1 MARADRQLGELV
13 KPGTGWDVLERLM
26 HWETEDRTVAMNIE
40 TAVKTRMTLGVWL
53 LITLAMPLQADEKVF
68 VIPDEGWR
76 VVVDAPFMDRVEE
89 TRRGADFTFKG
100 HGGLF
105 NLSLFVE
112 RPQSDTGGHK
122 ECYEFYWSHGRRN
135 PLIDQSSVRVSSD
148 PRYCR
153 VEYLT
158 VVPFK
163 GKEFKQKHAHYYF
176 VFNRRWMDLHISIF
190 EPKPADEEIFRR
202 FDRGLRYESV
212 AAGRPLAGN
221 KVERM
226 YPIPK
231 GGTLVLAVPAAWKGR
246 VVPSRDTMP
255 GMMTVEFTR
264 DNVNGFRVLL
274 SLMPSSKLP
283 NGQKPEMPWL
293 RNIIEQNRRGAEA
306 SAEEKE
312 LVVREF
318 KEGEVFGC
326 YYTATDR
333 TVPVDNPP
341 PNQARFMLQAAVVI
355 SGRVAMLTALSNTS
369 GHVDQNAALEMI
381 KSALCR

>member
-1 MARADRQLGELV
+1 
-13 KPGTGWDVLERLM
+13 
-26 HWETEDRTVAMNIE
+26 MNIE
-40 TAVKTRMTLGVWL
+40 TVVKTRVALGIWL
-53 LITLAMPLQADEKVF
+53 LIALAMPLLADEKEF

-89 TRRGADFTFKG
+89 TRRGVDFTFKG

-112 RPQSDTGGHK
+112 RPQLDTGGHK
-122 ECYEFYWSHGRRN
+122 ECYEFYWSHGGRN

-176 VFNRRWMDLHISIF
+176 VFNRRWMDLHISVF

-202 FDRGLRYESV
+202 FDWGLRYESV
-212 AAGRPLAGN
+212 GAGRPLAGN

-255 GMMTVEFTR
+255 DVMTVEFTR
-264 DNVNGFRVLL
+264 DNVNGFQVLL
-274 SLMPSSKLP
+274 SLTPKSELP
-283 NGQKPEMPWL
+283 HRQKPEMSWL
-293 RNIIEQNRRGAEA
+293 CNIMKEGRSRAQAT
-306 SAEEKE
+306 AEEKE

-318 KEGEVFGC
+318 KGGEVVGC

-333 TVPVDNPP
+333 TVPIDNPP
-341 PNQARFMLQAAVVI
+341 PNQARFMLQATVAV
-355 SGRVAMLTALSNTS
+355 GGCVAMLTALSNTP
-369 GHVDQNAALEMI
+369 GQVDQNAALEMI
-381 KSALCR
+381 KSAQCR